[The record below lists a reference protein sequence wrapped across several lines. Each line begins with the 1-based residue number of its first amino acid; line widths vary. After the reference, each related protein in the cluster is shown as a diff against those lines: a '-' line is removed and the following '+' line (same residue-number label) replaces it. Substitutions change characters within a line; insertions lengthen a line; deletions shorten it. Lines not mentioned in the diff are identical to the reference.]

1 VFEIIKAG
9 VWVMLPIIACSILA
23 LAIIAERLWSLQTQ
37 RVMPKHLVCQ
47 IWQLRRMGK
56 LTQNYIASLRDGSPL
71 GRILAAGLTNMHDD
85 RSVMKES
92 IEGTG
97 PHVVYELERFLN
109 TLGTIATISPLMGL
123 LGTVMGIMRIFSAI
137 NDASVGDPQQIA
149 DGISVALITTV
160 AGLIVAIPSLFS
172 YRYLYGRIDNLVIN
186 MEAEALKLIKA
197 MRGEQWRQVE
207 VVKGDAA

>member
-1 VFEIIKAG
+1 
-9 VWVMLPIIACSILA
+9 
-23 LAIIAERLWSLQTQ
+23 
-37 RVMPKHLVCQ
+37 
-47 IWQLRRMGK
+47 
-56 LTQNYIASLRDGSPL
+56 
-71 GRILAAGLTNMHDD
+71 
-85 RSVMKES
+85 MKES
-92 IEGTG
+92 IEETG
-97 PHVVYELERFLN
+97 RHLVYELERFLN
-109 TLGTIATISPLMGL
+109 TLGTIATILQLMGL
-123 LGTVMGIMRIFSAI
+123 LGAVIGIMRIFGAI
-137 NDASVGDPQQIA
+137 NDAGVGDPQQIA